1 MTKQPRSESFSFSLE
16 PVIRVT
22 IVVLAMGGKNLQ
34 FFEFEFIIFKDS
46 PTGKNPD
53 RGGLH
58 REVVRK

>member
-1 MTKQPRSESFSFSLE
+1 MNKMAAVDGHPLWMAFQSGYFAPIIFNF
-16 PVIRVT
+16 
-22 IVVLAMGGKNLQ
+22 
-34 FFEFEFIIFKDS
+34 FEFIIFKDS

>member
-1 MTKQPRSESFSFSLE
+1 MVQRLRGILEKQSLAIARTVE
-16 PVIRVT
+16 
-22 IVVLAMGGKNLQ
+22 LNL
-34 FFEFEFIIFKDS
+34 FEFEFIIFKDS

>member
-1 MTKQPRSESFSFSLE
+1 MIPKSFTNECFGTE
-16 PVIRVT
+16 YWI
-22 IVVLAMGGKNLQ
+22 
-34 FFEFEFIIFKDS
+34 EFEFIIFKDS

>member
-1 MTKQPRSESFSFSLE
+1 MPGKEERGLSFDCEQS
-16 PVIRVT
+16 
-22 IVVLAMGGKNLQ
+22 
-34 FFEFEFIIFKDS
+34 FEFIEFIIFKDS